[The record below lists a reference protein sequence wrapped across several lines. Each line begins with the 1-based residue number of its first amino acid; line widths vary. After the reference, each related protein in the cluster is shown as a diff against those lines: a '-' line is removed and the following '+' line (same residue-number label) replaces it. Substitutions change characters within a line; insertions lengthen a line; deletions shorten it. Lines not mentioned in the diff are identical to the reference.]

1 MLDETD
7 QVRRFLFDLK
17 EAYDIDRMEWIYAK
31 EDFKNQIDM
40 KENLLID
47 CNMKINELLS
57 VVIINLKYWLCVVQ
71 IVSLFRTIN
80 DF

>member
-1 MLDETD
+1 MLDEMD

-17 EAYDIDRMEWIYAK
+17 DVYDSDRLEWIYAK
-31 EDFKNQIDM
+31 DEFKNQIEI

-57 VVIINLKYWLCVVQ
+57 VVINFKI
-71 IVSLFRTIN
+71 F
-80 DF
+80 FFF